1 MYNLKTKKKV
11 EVIYLLIG
19 IVCEVVNSPELAE
32 GHVQRLTSVSA
43 LFKYKV
49 EPEASLLFVQ

>member
-1 MYNLKTKKKV
+1 MYNLKTKKEA
-11 EVIYLLIG
+11 EVIYLLFG
-19 IVCEVVNSPELAE
+19 IICEVVNLTELAE

-43 LFKYKV
+43 LFKNRV